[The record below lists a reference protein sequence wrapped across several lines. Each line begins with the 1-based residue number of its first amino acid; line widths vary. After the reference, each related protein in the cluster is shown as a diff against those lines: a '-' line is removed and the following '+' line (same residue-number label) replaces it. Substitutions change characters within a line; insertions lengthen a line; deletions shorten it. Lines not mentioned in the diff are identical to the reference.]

1 MQESSGII
9 TADILVSC
17 KNDHTVPD
25 QQLGC
30 PRKLSGKQY
39 LPLEEC
45 QKKDVPEQ
53 SYPWYVLE
61 TSNTKPLKIL
71 QGWNLKPGFSTQDNL
86 IIAPHLGLKFW
97 NVSKT
102 KTQVQESVSYDS

>member
-61 TSNTKPLKIL
+61 TSNTKPFKGITRLEFEARL
-71 QGWNLKPGFSTQDNL
+71 QHAGQSDHCSPPWP
-86 IIAPHLGLKFW
+86 
-97 NVSKT
+97 
-102 KTQVQESVSYDS
+102 